1 MFEQLC
7 TRIQAFL
14 AEGHLGVLSAAGPKG
29 VLSLPVRYRVSGVE
43 LDCALPRW
51 SDLAFLIEEEPDVTL
66 LLVAS
71 APDGFRWLHYR
82 GQATPIDGVDWTGL
96 DPVHPKGVRPAELY
110 QFLHLR
116 PTRIELISGPP
127 GRAGRETLDFS

>member
-7 TRIQAFL
+7 ARIQAFL

-29 VLSLPVRYRVSGVE
+29 VVSLPVRYRVSGVE

-51 SDLAFLIEEEPDVTL
+51 SDLAYLIEEDPAVTL

-82 GQATPIDGVDWTGL
+82 GQATPTDSWDGFG
-96 DPVHPKGVRPAELY
+96 PVHPQGVRPEELFR
-110 QFLHLR
+110 FLHLR
-116 PTRIELISGPP
+116 PTRIELVSGPA
-127 GRAGRETLDFS
+127 GRAGRETLDF